1 MQLSQIASSSTRTS
15 ERFPK
20 SISRSF
26 AFLLFIVLTVIAIY
40 PMIWTVSNSL
50 KTDIDLFE
58 STWKLPEEPR
68 WSNYE
73 RAWEFGIA
81 KYMVNSVIVT
91 AASVVG
97 TVAISTMAAFALAR
111 FRFPGQMALFF
122 FILGGLML
130 APQVTLI
137 PLFRTLVR
145 LGIYNT
151 YLALILPNIAFGI
164 PFTTFLLRAYI
175 IELPREIEE
184 AAYIDGAS
192 AFGVFRHVIV
202 PLSRPMIA
210 SAVVL
215 ETMRVWNEFM
225 FALTFIESDDLRT
238 IPIGIMSFTSALR
251 TEFTVVM
258 AGLVITALPI
268 IGIFLIAQG
277 QFIRG
282 LSAGGIKG

>member
-1 MQLSQIASSSTRTS
+1 MQLTQVAVSNSRSSSHVS
-15 ERFPK
+15 EW
-20 SISRSF
+20 ISRY
-26 AFLLFIVLTVIAIY
+26 LVVVVFIALAIIAIY
-40 PMIWTVSNSL
+40 PMVWTVSNSL
-50 KTDIDLFE
+50 KTDVDLFE
-58 STWKLPEEPR
+58 NTWEFPAEPR
-68 WSNYE
+68 WSNYA

-91 AASVVG
+91 AASVAG
-97 TVAISTMAAFALAR
+97 TIAISTMAAYALAR
-111 FRFPGQMALFF
+111 FRFPGQTLLFF

-192 AFGVFRHVIV
+192 SVGVFWHVIV

-215 ETMRVWNEFM
+215 ESMRVWNEFM
-225 FALTFIESDDLRT
+225 FALTFIESDALRT
-238 IPIGIMSFTSALR
+238 IPVGIMSFTSALR
-251 TEFTVVM
+251 TEYTVVM
-258 AGLVITALPI
+258 SGLVITALPI
-268 IGIFLIAQG
+268 ILIFLIAQG

-282 LSAGGIKG
+282 LSAGGVKG